1 MNREP
6 VVVAE
11 YDYYTLDQARKII
24 EAENKEKR
32 MENIRT
38 YFSAAIMIVIPVLYV
53 IDWIIFGY

>member
-24 EAENKEKR
+24 ETENRKR
-32 MENIRT
+32 KKENIET
-38 YFSAAIMIVIPVLYV
+38 YLSAAIMVIIPVLYI